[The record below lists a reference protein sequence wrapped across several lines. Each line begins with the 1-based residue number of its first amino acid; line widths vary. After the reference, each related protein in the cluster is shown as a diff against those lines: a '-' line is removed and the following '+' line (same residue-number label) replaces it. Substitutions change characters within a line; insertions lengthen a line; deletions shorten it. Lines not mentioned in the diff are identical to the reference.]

1 MDVSAALD
9 ALSSVLHGVLLRLGM
24 RISIAD
30 RAKERLIAS
39 LEAQLSGLKGENEAL
54 LAEQRDTSQLDELE
68 EKLEES
74 ERRAV
79 LQKVE
84 HAEEKVKL
92 EAANEQLKLRNA
104 ELTNALAQQE
114 RLNGHLQEQLAAA
127 EAYASSLKEAAL
139 SPPRA
144 PHVAVPKVA
153 AAAAAAAAAEEREM
167 KEVDASSLDSAA
179 RMQMISQTLT
189 NSSTSSRSDASGAEP
204 PLPTPLLEQG
214 FEEVTCERV

>member
-1 MDVSAALD
+1 MQSQNQREPGRQLKLLLPLAAVMVNADDV
-9 ALSSVLHGVLLRLGM
+9 RLM
-24 RISIAD
+24 H
-30 RAKERLIAS
+30 
-39 LEAQLSGLKGENEAL
+39 
-54 LAEQRDTSQLDELE
+54 QLDQ
-68 EKLEES
+68 S
-74 ERRAV
+74 
-79 LQKVE
+79 
-84 HAEEKVKL
+84 
-92 EAANEQLKLRNA
+92 NEQLKLRNA

-214 FEEVTCERV
+214 FEEVACERV